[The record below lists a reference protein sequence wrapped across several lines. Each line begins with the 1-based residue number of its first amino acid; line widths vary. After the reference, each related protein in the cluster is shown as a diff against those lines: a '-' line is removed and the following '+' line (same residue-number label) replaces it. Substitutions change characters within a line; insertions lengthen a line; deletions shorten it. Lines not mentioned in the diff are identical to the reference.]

1 MSAALRIT
9 FRTAPIALCIRLCAG
24 LLLTAS
30 AQNQQPTGPAAPT
43 ATPAPAPPVL
53 STPGPL
59 FVTPE
64 SALHHPVTVIA
75 YGDMRFTD
83 RSNVTATSPAARD
96 ALVARIAE
104 EKPDAIL
111 LSGDIPWHGG
121 TVADYAQYRA
131 ETAIWHT
138 KNLRVYPA
146 LGNHEF
152 SQCPVAQCLQNWWVA
167 FPELANRRWYS
178 AQLGNKF
185 YLFALDSDTSLL
197 PGSEQRKWF
206 EAQVAA
212 LPSTV
217 RFVLIT
223 MHHPPVA
230 DIQTRYEVDHNPR
243 PNEISLRDYLSSIA
257 PTSRARFIVAAGH
270 IHNYER
276 FSLDGVTYFVS
287 GGGGAQP
294 YMVDRTPPD
303 LYQDTAF
310 PNYHYIKFVLE
321 GDVLKG
327 AMFRLADPAAA
338 TPKWEVKDTFA
349 ISAK

>member
-1 MSAALRIT
+1 
-9 FRTAPIALCIRLCAG
+9 
-24 LLLTAS
+24 
-30 AQNQQPTGPAAPT
+30 
-43 ATPAPAPPVL
+43 
-53 STPGPL
+53 
-59 FVTPE
+59 
-64 SALHHPVTVIA
+64 
-75 YGDMRFTD
+75 MRFTD
-83 RSNVTATSPAARD
+83 RSNVSATSPAARD

-104 EKPDAIL
+104 EKPDAVL

-121 TVADYAQYRA
+121 VAADYAEYRT
-131 ETAIWHT
+131 ETAIWRAN
-138 KNLRVYPA
+138 NLRVYPA
-146 LGNHEF
+146 LGNHEL
-152 SQCPVAQCLQNWWVA
+152 SQCPVAQCLQNWWAA

-178 AQLGNKF
+178 AQLGDKF
-185 YLFALDSDTSLL
+185 YLFALDSDSSLL
-197 PGSEQRKWF
+197 PGSDQRVWF

-212 LPSTV
+212 LPKTV

-257 PTSRARFIVAAGH
+257 PKSRARFIVAAGH

-294 YMVDRTPPD
+294 YLVDRTPPD

-310 PNYHYIKFVLE
+310 PNYHYIKFVLQ
-321 GDVLKG
+321 GDILKG
-327 AMFRLADPAAA
+327 TMYRLTDPAA
-338 TPKWEVKDTFA
+338 PKWEIKDTFE
-349 ISAK
+349 IHAK

>member
-1 MSAALRIT
+1 MSAALRVT
-9 FRTAPIALCIRLCAG
+9 RVKTPIALRVQLCAA

-30 AQNQQPTGPAAPT
+30 APCQQPTGPTAPP
-43 ATPAPAPPVL
+43 ATPAPAPAVL

-64 SALHHPVTVIA
+64 SVLHHPVTVIA

-104 EKPDAIL
+104 ENPDAIL

-294 YMVDRTPPD
+294 YMVDRTSPD

-310 PNYHYIKFVLE
+310 PNYHYIKFILE
-321 GDVLKG
+321 GDILKG
-327 AMFRLADPAAA
+327 TMFRLADPAAA
-338 TPKWEVKDTFA
+338 TPKWEAKDTFE
-349 ISAK
+349 IRAK